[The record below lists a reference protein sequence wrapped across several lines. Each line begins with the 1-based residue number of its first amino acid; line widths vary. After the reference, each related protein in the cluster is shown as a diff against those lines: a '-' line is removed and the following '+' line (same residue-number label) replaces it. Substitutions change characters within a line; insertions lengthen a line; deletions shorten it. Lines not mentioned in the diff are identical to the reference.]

1 MLALLRLP
9 RPPLARSSRVPPSP
23 LRPPPARLA
32 ALPATVPGW
41 VGPLSGGGGVRVLDL
56 PLPPTGMLAALGLAI
71 RRPSPPSPPFAP
83 DRSLSPPFAARAVL
97 HAFIQ
102 SRASGHGLCAPSP
115 LMGIASVTSQIT
127 DHSKMPSSEEGLAF
141 ADSQVSIH
149 LLRRGLREPH
159 SLAGHPHEQLV
170 ISTVAKMVRR
180 ANQGI
185 RTRILKVK
193 AHSGIIGN
201 EKADKAAKAAAQPD
215 AEHDYET
222 PAHKPFAGQWRP
234 SFLEPPAAPHEGA
247 DVQGPTVP
255 RAVANLNA
263 TLRKAVH
270 ASTKTGTSAK
280 GVYASATEE
289 MYTGREGDRAL
300 RQESNAMWRN
310 QQADMGAMLTGGIY
324 KGSKSSKFA
333 LEAALN
339 RYGVEEHI
347 PGIYLGY
354 S

>member
-127 DHSKMPSSEEGLAF
+127 GAPFSSLAATLNKELDECRWVIPQARVRTPAGTLAGTLPHGTFVAASGRRTAARQTGMALARRSLPGMPSAARFSSLWTAGRVSGFGPSTLMSQIPVKHTHTRANFWNYAIGDPQAVCCSACAHVPARACCACRAIARCACPRHPPPSLAF
-141 ADSQVSIH
+141 GYPLFSD
-149 LLRRGLREPH
+149 L
-159 SLAGHPHEQLV
+159 SLAPPHICRLPSEGGSRPHAWPLPQLLC
-170 ISTVAKMVRR
+170 RGGWRLR
-180 ANQGI
+180 AAN
-185 RTRILKVK
+185 
-193 AHSGIIGN
+193 
-201 EKADKAAKAAAQPD
+201 AAC
-215 AEHDYET
+215 
-222 PAHKPFAGQWRP
+222 WRSWP
-234 SFLEPPAAPHEGA
+234 LIPWFRLRPH
-247 DVQGPTVP
+247 
-255 RAVANLNA
+255 
-263 TLRKAVH
+263 
-270 ASTKTGTSAK
+270 
-280 GVYASATEE
+280 
-289 MYTGREGDRAL
+289 
-300 RQESNAMWRN
+300 
-310 QQADMGAMLTGGIY
+310 
-324 KGSKSSKFA
+324 
-333 LEAALN
+333 
-339 RYGVEEHI
+339 
-347 PGIYLGY
+347 
-354 S
+354 